1 MTFSTKKLITSAL
14 IATGLMIS
22 FSSNLLAKELPPTGS
37 APSSFTVPETNTV
50 TLSNGLKV
58 TFVPYGAT
66 PKVTIRL
73 ITNTGNID
81 DTNKVWLSDIS
92 YEMLRQGTK
101 NYSAKQL
108 AEAAA
113 NMGGQI
119 QTSVGMDSSWIGM
132 DVLSEFGTDA
142 VSVIADMILNAQF
155 ATSDLERIKTDKQ
168 RQLQV
173 ALSQPGNVANQAFY
187 QAIYGNHPYGQLFPT
202 NESLAGINK
211 SDIEGFIRSNVAPNR
226 SHLYISGVFDQTAL
240 TSTIESTFVNW
251 PSADKRQAAS
261 VQATSGPKLIMLE
274 REKAPQ
280 STVRLGLATFGP
292 SHEDYIE
299 MTMMNTLLGGAFSSR
314 ITSNIREDKG
324 FTYSPRSVVINR
336 VGSGLWYQGADI
348 TVESTGAALHEVFK
362 EIALLSKEPPS
373 VEELEGIKNYMAG
386 IFVLRNSSRAA
397 IINQL
402 AFIELHG
409 LSADYLTQYVDKI
422 HNISAEK
429 VSEMAAKYLDSQK
442 MTLVIVGDAE
452 AIEPQLK
459 QLEQL
464 KTYWD

>member
-1 MTFSTKKLITSAL
+1 MTFSPKKLVTSAL
-14 IATGLMIS
+14 VAAGFMAG
-22 FSSNLLAKELPPTGS
+22 FNYNLLAKELPPIGS
-37 APSSFTVPETNTV
+37 APSSFTVPKTDTV

-58 TFVPYGAT
+58 TFVPYGTT

-81 DTNKVWLSDIS
+81 DANKVWLSDLS

-101 NYSAKQL
+101 SRSAQQL

-113 NMGGQI
+113 SMGGQI
-119 QTSVGMDSSWIGM
+119 QASVGMDSSWIGM
-132 DVLSEFGTDA
+132 DVLSEFGIDA
-142 VSVIADMILNAQF
+142 VTTIADMVLNAEL
-155 ATSDLERIKTDKQ
+155 AANDLERIKTDRQ

-173 ALSQPGNVANQAFY
+173 ALSQPGNIANQAFY
-187 QAIYGNHPYGQLFPT
+187 QAIYADHSYGQLFPT
-202 NESLAGINK
+202 NESLASISK
-211 SDIEGFIRSNVAPNR
+211 SDVEGFITTNIVPNR
-226 SHLYISGVFDQTAL
+226 SHLYISGVFEQTAL
-240 TSTIESTFVNW
+240 AKYIEDTFAKW
-251 PSADKRQAAS
+251 ASAEKRQSAS
-261 VQATSGPKLIMLE
+261 VRTKSGPKLIMLE
-274 REKAPQ
+274 RENAPQ

-324 FTYSPRSVVINR
+324 FTYSPRSLVVNR

-348 TVESTGAALHEVFK
+348 TVESTGAALLEVFK
-362 EIALLSKEPPS
+362 EIARLAKEPPAA
-373 VEELEGIKNYMAG
+373 EELEGIKNYMAG

-409 LSADYLTQYVDKI
+409 LSTDYLKQYVAKVHDV
-422 HNISAEK
+422 SAEK
-429 VSEMAAKYLDSQK
+429 VTEMAAKYLDSQN
-442 MTLVIVGDAE
+442 MTLVIVGDTK

-464 KTYWD
+464 KSYWN